1 MKIGLKKN
9 LVAVKNSS
17 ESSLVETLLKNGRL
31 EKLNTQ
37 MSVKRLQYIRSNALT
52 SVKKEII
59 LPFSILRRR

>member
-1 MKIGLKKN
+1 MIGLTKN

-17 ESSLVETLLKNGRL
+17 ESLLVETLLKNGSL
-31 EKLNTQ
+31 EKFNTQ
-37 MSVKRLQYIRSNALT
+37 TSVKQLQYIRSNALT